1 MKENAQYSITPDYV
15 PDTKNTK
22 YGIFFS
28 AAASTPSKLSSLSD
42 WLSLVENAFK
52 ADVTCQ
58 TSVFI
63 LLCKEKL
70 LVMHFY
76 PLYNSFNN
84 ALKKCKAWK
93 AYFFALEI
101 VKILLSSDIFIS
113 HELIDDFFLVNS
125 QLIFDNDLL
134 SWSLVERVAVVSRP
148 ARPLVA
154 KYRGSAL
161 SQHHQKSAEFST
173 NNPNA
178 NNLSFNRND
187 FIELKNAAR
196 ALWTVDRK

>member
-1 MKENAQYSITPDYV
+1 MRSIALPPDYV

-76 PLYNSFNN
+76 PLYK
-84 ALKKCKAWK
+84 L
-93 AYFFALEI
+93 
-101 VKILLSSDIFIS
+101 
-113 HELIDDFFLVNS
+113 
-125 QLIFDNDLL
+125 QLIQQRI
-134 SWSLVERVAVVSRP
+134 E
-148 ARPLVA
+148 
-154 KYRGSAL
+154 KM
-161 SQHHQKSAEFST
+161 KSVKSIFLCFGNCHE
-173 NNPNA
+173 
-178 NNLSFNRND
+178 
-187 FIELKNAAR
+187 
-196 ALWTVDRK
+196 

>member
-1 MKENAQYSITPDYV
+1 M
-15 PDTKNTK
+15 
-22 YGIFFS
+22 
-28 AAASTPSKLSSLSD
+28 
-42 WLSLVENAFK
+42 
-52 ADVTCQ
+52 
-58 TSVFI
+58 
-63 LLCKEKL
+63 
-70 LVMHFY
+70 
-76 PLYNSFNN
+76 
-84 ALKKCKAWK
+84 
-93 AYFFALEI
+93 EI

-154 KYRGSAL
+154 KYRGSAP

-173 NNPNA
+173 NN
-178 NNLSFNRND
+178 LSFDRNN

-196 ALWTVDRK
+196 AL

>member
-1 MKENAQYSITPDYV
+1 MAPFSLLLPRHLQSFQAFQTGYPWSKMLLRLTSHVRRVYSFFCVRKSCWWCISIPCT
-15 PDTKNTK
+15 THSTTHWKNEK
-22 YGIFFS
+22 REKHIS
-28 AAASTPSKLSSLSD
+28 LLWKLS
-42 WLSLVENAFK
+42 WMN
-52 ADVTCQ
+52 
-58 TSVFI
+58 
-63 LLCKEKL
+63 
-70 LVMHFY
+70 
-76 PLYNSFNN
+76 
-84 ALKKCKAWK
+84 WR
-93 AYFFALEI
+93 
-101 VKILLSSDIFIS
+101 IF
-113 HELIDDFFLVNS
+113 LINS

-134 SWSLVERVAVVSRP
+134 SWSLVERIVSRP